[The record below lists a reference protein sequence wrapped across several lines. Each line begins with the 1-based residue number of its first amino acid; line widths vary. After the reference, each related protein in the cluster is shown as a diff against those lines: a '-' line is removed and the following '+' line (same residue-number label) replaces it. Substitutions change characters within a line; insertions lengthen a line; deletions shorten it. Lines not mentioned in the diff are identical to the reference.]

1 MHKASPSEQ
10 IRHFVYQVTP
20 PIVRARASPATH
32 KQTHAI
38 IPVCVLAISFFA
50 RATEHDFLCACE
62 RREMRQFDFP
72 LESFEAAFCLFARS
86 AHREKNFLCAFYFGL
101 SVLEDLTSK
110 AKNLRQCRANDQI
123 ACGNSPPVRH
133 IA

>member
-38 IPVCVLAISFFA
+38 IPVCVLAISLFA
-50 RATEHDFLCACE
+50 RATEHDFLCEE
-62 RREMRQFDFP
+62 RDAPIRFSSRVF
-72 LESFEAAFCLFARS
+72 
-86 AHREKNFLCAFYFGL
+86 
-101 SVLEDLTSK
+101 
-110 AKNLRQCRANDQI
+110 
-123 ACGNSPPVRH
+123 
-133 IA
+133 